1 VITKIV
7 DYELDPGQSY
17 DGVWHV
23 EGMSHEEIVATAIY
37 FIHRDE
43 VIVGGDILFKRAF
56 HEDEAGFIRSSV
68 AQSRPSAV
76 DNVIEAGLM
85 PLGKF
90 ETLPRRL
97 LVFPNGHACCRYE

>member
-37 FIHRDE
+37 FIHR
-43 VIVGGDILFKRAF
+43 VRVCGNI
-56 HEDEAGFIRSSV
+56 
-68 AQSRPSAV
+68 
-76 DNVIEAGLM
+76 
-85 PLGKF
+85 
-90 ETLPRRL
+90 
-97 LVFPNGHACCRYE
+97 